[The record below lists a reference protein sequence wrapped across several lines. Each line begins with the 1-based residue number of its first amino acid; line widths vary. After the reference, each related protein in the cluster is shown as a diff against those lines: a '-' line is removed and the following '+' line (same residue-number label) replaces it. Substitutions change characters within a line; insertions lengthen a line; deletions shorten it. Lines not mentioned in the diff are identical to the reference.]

1 MTASIQIES
10 SVIKP
15 KPDVRVLE
23 VQLDMKL
30 RWGAHLRQIEANHVT
45 RMLALSRLE
54 AST

>member
-30 RWGAHLRQIEANHVT
+30 RWGAHLRQIEANHAT